1 MSVCL
6 FLPKTRVAFKSD
18 TKIRG
23 YIYDWFDGDRDAPK
37 SQNMYAVSWDG
48 ISGQYWYYANEL
60 VDEKTLKASYPEG
73 KSAGGKAEG
82 QESDIHNMD
91 NMETLQDIEARR
103 WLGQSIDSSMC

>member
-1 MSVCL
+1 
-6 FLPKTRVAFKSD
+6 VAFKSD

-60 VDEKTLKASYPEG
+60 VDEKTLKSSSPED
-73 KSAGGKAEG
+73 K
-82 QESDIHNMD
+82 ESNIHNMD

-103 WLGQSIDSSMC
+103 WLGQ